1 MKQTFLPLTLVFFL
15 ACSFQNDKADK
26 NRITKNDT
34 VMAEQLIYKGRVVE
48 VWVSKAIFHSPTNNN
63 FFMRFTIQNTSNK
76 TVGIDL
82 SNYWKVIYPNQWGIH
97 KKPYREVVDEGTIVP
112 DTTIDKIALLNRFN
126 NKSLTL
132 IKPNE
137 RIDYYRDWNGSGEKI
152 ELTNKEDFL
161 IISVDGQIL
170 LTDGKEVENITLN
183 NADERHRVIVLN
195 YPIIHLTIPENA
207 LTINKK

>member
-97 KKPYREVVDEGTIVP
+97 KKPYREVVDECQQLICFLYHTS
-112 DTTIDKIALLNRFN
+112 TTL
-126 NKSLTL
+126 
-132 IKPNE
+132 
-137 RIDYYRDWNGSGEKI
+137 
-152 ELTNKEDFL
+152 KE
-161 IISVDGQIL
+161 
-170 LTDGKEVENITLN
+170 
-183 NADERHRVIVLN
+183 
-195 YPIIHLTIPENA
+195 
-207 LTINKK
+207 TINYAHEQHRIVTPFYLD